1 MNASIRRIARTAM
14 AVSVVVSISASVG
27 CHQGSPSVVRIANP
41 TLGPMIVAVAPA
53 LNFSGAGDFDPNTVA
68 DIMASE
74 LSHVDGFEVL
84 PVSRVLA
91 VLAGTGLDRVESPAH
106 ARAVADALGVDAILI
121 FAVTE
126 YDPYDPPVVGLAA
139 QLYGTRRG
147 GVESGFDPVQESR
160 RATATSERVVDGPDG
175 LLASFSGVF
184 NASHAPTIRAVQAY
198 ASIRDGGASPYG
210 WRKYVV
216 SQRHYLRFCCDAT
229 IRRMVLDGSVLV
241 TAPAP
246 PAG

>member
-1 MNASIRRIARTAM
+1 
-14 AVSVVVSISASVG
+14 VG
-27 CHQGSPSVVRIANP
+27 
-41 TLGPMIVAVAPA
+41 
-53 LNFSGAGDFDPNTVA
+53 

-147 GVESGFDPVQESR
+147 EVESGFDPVQESR
-160 RATATSERVVDGPDG
+160 RPTAASERVVDGPDG
-175 LLASFSGVF
+175 LLASFS
-184 NASHAPTIRAVQAY
+184 
-198 ASIRDGGASPYG
+198 DSPYG

>member
-1 MNASIRRIARTAM
+1 MIARTAA
-14 AVSVVVSISASVG
+14 AVSMGLFIEG
-27 CHQGSPSVVRIANP
+27 CQRPHTSMVRIANP
-41 TLGPMIVAVAPA
+41 TFGPMTVAIAPA
-53 LNFSGAGDFDPNTVA
+53 LNFSGKSDFDPNAVA

-74 LSHVDGFEVL
+74 LGHVQGFNVL

-91 VLAGTGLDRVESPAH
+91 VLAGQGIDRVESAAH
-106 ARAVADALGVDAILI
+106 ARAVAHALGADAVLV

-139 QLYGTRRG
+139 QLFGAKRLQTP
-147 GVESGFDPVQESR
+147 SGLDPVQASR
-160 RATATSERVVDGPDG
+160 RATPATERVVEGADG

-184 NASHAPTIRAVQAY
+184 NAAHEPVVRAIKAY
-198 ASIRDGGASPYG
+198 ASIRDGDESPYG

-229 IRRMVLDGSVLV
+229 IRRMVLDGSVFA
-241 TAPAP
+241 TTPTS